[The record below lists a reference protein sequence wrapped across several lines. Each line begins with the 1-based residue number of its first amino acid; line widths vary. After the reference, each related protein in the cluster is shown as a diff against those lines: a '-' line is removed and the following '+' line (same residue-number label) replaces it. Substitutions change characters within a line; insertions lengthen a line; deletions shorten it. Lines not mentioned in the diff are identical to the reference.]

1 MNENCKNLLS
11 ENIKKLLNHQDNRK
25 NLEYFLETFL
35 NIPHEKIA
43 GKLKVYYDTILNTVS
58 MTKTGICSDLIV
70 MYDNVVIKIKSY
82 ETIHDEYIIHI
93 LLGTL
98 NDEYG
103 KLVELR
109 YVKESEYDKIV
120 ANFSLR
126 NAEDPDNKL
135 FENLLKIK
143 VIDLNRLDQL
153 DNNTPQNRWIKFIG
167 AKNKEER
174 LDAAKNDQYLMA
186 LYKWLED

>member
-25 NLEYFLETFL
+25 KLEYFLETFL

-153 DNNTPQNRWIKFIG
+153 DNNAPQNRWIKFIG

>member
-126 NAEDPDNKL
+126 DAEDPDNKL

>member
-93 LLGTL
+93 
-98 NDEYG
+98 
-103 KLVELR
+103 
-109 YVKESEYDKIV
+109 
-120 ANFSLR
+120 
-126 NAEDPDNKL
+126 
-135 FENLLKIK
+135 
-143 VIDLNRLDQL
+143 
-153 DNNTPQNRWIKFIG
+153 
-167 AKNKEER
+167 
-174 LDAAKNDQYLMA
+174 
-186 LYKWLED
+186 

>member
-143 VIDLNRLDQL
+143 VFDLNRLDQL

>member
-143 VIDLNRLDQL
+143 VIDLKRLDQL

>member
-1 MNENCKNLLS
+1 MNDNCKNLLS

-143 VIDLNRLDQL
+143 VIDLKRLDQL

>member
-25 NLEYFLETFL
+25 KLEYFLETFL

>member
-25 NLEYFLETFL
+25 KFEYFLETFL

>member
-143 VIDLNRLDQL
+143 VIDLKRLDQL

-174 LDAAKNDQYLMA
+174 LDTAKNDQYLMA

>member
-58 MTKTGICSDLIV
+58 MTKKGVSSDLLV

-82 ETIHDEYIIHI
+82 ETIHDEYVIHI

-103 KLVELR
+103 QLVELR
-109 YVKESEYDKIV
+109 YTKESEYDEIV

-126 NAEDPDNKL
+126 NANDPDDDLYRNL
-135 FENLLKIK
+135 FKIK
-143 VIDLNRLDQL
+143 VIDLNRLDKL
-153 DNNTPQNRWIKFIG
+153 ENTTPQNRWIKFIG
-167 AKNKEER
+167 AKNKKER
-174 LDAAKNDQYLMA
+174 LEAAQNDNYLMD
-186 LYKWLED
+186 LYEWLE

>member
-1 MNENCKNLLS
+1 M
-11 ENIKKLLNHQDNRK
+11 NHQDNRK

>member
-43 GKLKVYYDTILNTVS
+43 GKLKVYYDTSLNTVS